1 MKITFDNREEVLKQL
16 PKKSC
21 VRFAVFCAERVQHLN
36 TDSRVQA
43 AIDAAKKYL
52 EDPSKEN
59 ADAAYHAANAAD
71 VVAYNVT
78 DAAYHTARAA
88 AYAANAAYYAAAAGT
103 YAIHTVSEIAS
114 YAARAANDADSSI
127 KQEIVN
133 FLKELY
139 IETLPE
145 EQQNCWLVK
154 AAL

>member
-43 AIDAAKKYL
+43 AIDAAKRYV
-52 EDPSKEN
+52 EDPSEEN
-59 ADAAYHAANAAD
+59 ATYAAHATAYYAYRTTA
-71 VVAYNVT
+71 VASC
-78 DAAYHTARAA
+78 AARAA
-88 AYAANAAYYAAAAGT
+88 AYAAAY
-103 YAIHTVSEIAS
+103 
-114 YAARAANDADSSI
+114 YAARAANAAARAAYYACAVNTDSSI